1 MIVSEN
7 RIDEIISS
15 CINEEL
21 RKVIN
26 ESIAH
31 SNCYGVPRGLLE
43 YRKQEWENILIVE
56 NRSVAAYIYR
66 NVINYITAFINQRI
80 ANGNLKDEGYNINEN
95 GTFIDLAKEF
105 VIYFFFRNEEER
117 ADYRDDLT
125 VINNGV
131 VERVVISVVVNPI
144 QHNDSLFSQLL
155 FHEINHCKDDVE
167 RRLNGYPSLNDVLE
181 GAEAKVKYQEAY
193 ANMRNDHIAY
203 LIYSLFVD
211 TELNAFV
218 SQFYS
223 ELESSN
229 TTREQFSE
237 FFKNSYAYKRYDGFM
252 FIIEQLE
259 EQRGWE
265 KRAMYYFNTKFK
277 SVISF
282 RNWFLG
288 KAKYKASK
296 FYNKICKIANL
307 YYDTI
312 EGKYNEQP
320 M

>member
-1 MIVSEN
+1 MTVSEKEID
-7 RIDEIISS
+7 RIITSS
-15 CINEEL
+15 INEEL
-21 RKVIN
+21 QKVIN

-31 SNCYGVPRGLLE
+31 ANCYGVPRGLLE

-66 NVINYITAFINQRI
+66 KVLSQI
-80 ANGNLKDEGYNINEN
+80 ANFVNQCLWSRNYQSIGFNINEKE
-95 GTFIDLAKEF
+95 TLIDLAKEF
-105 VIYFFFRNEEER
+105 VFYFQFQNSEEE
-117 ADYRDDLT
+117 ANYRDDLT

-131 VERVVISVVVNPI
+131 VERVVISVVVNPM
-144 QHNDSLFSQLL
+144 QHNDSLLSQLL

-223 ELESSN
+223 ELENSN

-237 FFKNSYAYKRYDGFM
+237 FFKKSYAYNRYDGFM

-259 EQRGWE
+259 KQKGWE
-265 KRAMYYFNTKFK
+265 KRAMYYFNSKFK
-277 SVISF
+277 SAISF

-288 KAKYKASK
+288 RAKYKASK
-296 FYNKICKIANL
+296 FYNKICKVANL
-307 YYDTI
+307 YFDTI

-320 M
+320 S